1 MKFSAKKEVLGDKLS
16 LCSSIAEKR
25 QTIPILSNVLLK
37 ANEGNLTIVATDL
50 ERQLSLIIEDCTIFE
65 EGETTV
71 SARKLF
77 ELIRSVPDN
86 TELNFEL
93 TENQLEISALS
104 FQADLA
110 VLPVQDFPFV
120 DLEDHNFN
128 ISLDA
133 IKFGKVLECTSFA
146 MAQADVRYYLNGL
159 LFETAQKKINMV
171 ATDGHRL
178 AWGSYSHNEELEEKK
193 LIIPRSTALELQRI
207 LNLFP
212 EEISFSSNNSQL
224 KIQSENFTFISKLIE
239 GAYPDYKKVFPSG
252 EEQSLE
258 TSKSPILTALSR
270 SAVLS
275 NEKFRGVKFELSKDK
290 LKILANNP
298 NKESAEEELDVI
310 YSGEDFEIGFNITY
324 VQESL
329 NYLPSD
335 DVEFVFFGSENSCLV
350 KNSSN
355 DDLVHVIMP
364 MRL

>member
-1 MKFSAKKEVLGDKLS
+1 MKFSSKKEALLDKIS
-16 LCSSIAEKR
+16 LCSSISEKR

-37 ANEGNLTIVATDL
+37 AEDSNLTIVATDL
-50 ERQLSLIIEDCTIFE
+50 ERQLSLTISECTISNV
-65 EGETTV
+65 GETTV

-77 ELIRSVPDN
+77 ELIRSVPDD
-86 TELNFEL
+86 TELNFEVKD
-93 TENQLEISALS
+93 NQLEITALS

-120 DLEDHNFN
+120 ELEDHNFN
-128 ISLDA
+128 ISLDGK
-133 IKFGKVLECTSFA
+133 KFGEVLESTSFA
-146 MAQADVRYYLNGL
+146 MASADVRYYLNGL

-178 AWGSYSHNEELEEKK
+178 AWGSYTHPENLEDRK

-207 LNLFP
+207 LNIFP
-212 EEISFSSNNSQL
+212 EEIFFSSNNSQL
-224 KIQSENFTFISKLIE
+224 KIESEDFTFISKLIE

-252 EEQSLE
+252 QEQVLA

-275 NEKFRGVKFELSKDK
+275 NEKFRGVKFEISKDK

-298 NKESAEEELDVI
+298 NKESAEEELDVE
-310 YSGEDFEIGFNITY
+310 YAGQDLEIGFNINY
-324 VQESL
+324 VQDSL
-329 NYLPSD
+329 NFLPGD
-335 DVEFVFFGSENSCLV
+335 DIEFVFFSSENSCLV
-350 KNSSN
+350 KNSSS

>member
-1 MKFSAKKEVLGDKLS
+1 VKFSAKKESLSDKFS

-25 QTIPILSNVLLK
+25 QTIPVLSNVLIK
-37 ANEGNLTIVATDL
+37 AKDGYLTVVATDL
-50 ERQLSLIIEDCTIFE
+50 ERQLSLKIIECEISE

-77 ELIRSVPDN
+77 ELIKSVPDDTN
-86 TELNFEL
+86 LNFEVK
-93 TENQLEISALS
+93 ENQLEISALS

-110 VLPVQDFPFV
+110 ILPVQDFPFV
-120 DLEDHNFN
+120 ELEDHNF
-128 ISLDA
+128 SLNMNGD
-133 IKFGKVLECTSFA
+133 KFGKVLESTSFA
-146 MAQADVRYYLNGL
+146 MASADVRYYLNGL
-159 LFETAQKKINMV
+159 LLETSQKKINLV

-178 AWGSYSHNEELEEKK
+178 AWGSYSYSEDLEEKK
-193 LIIPRSTALELQRI
+193 IIIPRSTALELQRI
-207 LNLFP
+207 LNIFP

-224 KIQSENFTFISKLIE
+224 KVESDNFTFISKLIE

-298 NKESAEEELDVI
+298 NKESAEEELEVS
-310 YSGEDFEIGFNITY
+310 YSGQDLEIGFNINY

-329 NYLPSD
+329 NYLPD
-335 DVEFVFFGSENSCLV
+335 DDIEFIFFGSENSCLV
-350 KNSSN
+350 KNTSN

>member
-37 ANEGNLTIVATDL
+37 ANKGNLTIVATDL
-50 ERQLSLIIEDCTIFE
+50 ERQLSLIIEDCAIFE
-65 EGETTV
+65 EGEPTV

-133 IKFGKVLECTSFA
+133 NKFGKVLECTSFA

-159 LFETAQKKINMV
+159 LFETSQKKINMV

-178 AWGSYSHNEELEEKK
+178 AWGSYSHNEELEDKK

-212 EEISFSSNNSQL
+212 GEISFSSNNSQL
-224 KIQSENFTFISKLIE
+224 KIQSENFTFISKMIE
-239 GAYPDYKKVFPSG
+239 GANPDYKKVFPSG
-252 EEQSLE
+252 
-258 TSKSPILTALSR
+258 
-270 SAVLS
+270 
-275 NEKFRGVKFELSKDK
+275 
-290 LKILANNP
+290 
-298 NKESAEEELDVI
+298 
-310 YSGEDFEIGFNITY
+310 
-324 VQESL
+324 
-329 NYLPSD
+329 
-335 DVEFVFFGSENSCLV
+335 
-350 KNSSN
+350 
-355 DDLVHVIMP
+355 
-364 MRL
+364 

>member
-1 MKFSAKKEVLGDKLS
+1 MKFSAKKEALADKLS

-37 ANEGNLTIVATDL
+37 ANDGNLTIVATDL
-50 ERQLSLIIEDCTIFE
+50 ERQLSLIITDCKISDD
-65 EGETTV
+65 GETTV

-77 ELIRSVPDN
+77 ELIRSVPDD
-86 TELNFEL
+86 TELSFEVI
-93 TENQLEISALS
+93 ENQLEISALS

-110 VLPVQDFPFV
+110 ILPVQDFPFV
-120 DLEDHNFN
+120 DLEDR
-128 ISLDA
+128 
-133 IKFGKVLECTSFA
+133 KF
-146 MAQADVRYYLNGL
+146 
-159 LFETAQKKINMV
+159 
-171 ATDGHRL
+171 
-178 AWGSYSHNEELEEKK
+178 
-193 LIIPRSTALELQRI
+193 IIPRSTALELQRI

-224 KIQSENFTFISKLIE
+224 KIESKNFTFISKLIE

-252 EEQSLE
+252 EEQSLS
-258 TSKSPILTALSR
+258 TSKSPVLTALSR

-275 NEKFRGVKFELSKDK
+275 NEKFRGVKFELSKGK

-298 NKESAEEELDVI
+298 NKESAEEELDVD
-310 YSGEDFEIGFNITY
+310 YSGQDLEIGFNINY

-329 NYLPSD
+329 NYLPGD
-335 DVEFVFFGSENSCLV
+335 DIEFVFFGSENSCLV
-350 KNSSN
+350 KNSSS